1 MVSEVVGSRRRTR
14 SIQLAVAAAVL
25 GGLMLAGGARPAD
38 AALEIRLAVSPAN
51 PVVGVPVSILIRTYG
66 PDLSQPDHLG
76 PPVAVPDYAFLVE
89 AVAPSGSLFA
99 IPFGHSEDPYVWR
112 GILTFA
118 ETGDWIIWVRNCE
131 TYPDRPLSDHPNCAL
146 RVSVSDVPPALAQ
159 SGDPR
164 RGSPLALAA
173 MAVLLVMALLARRRG
188 KTKGP
193 PS

>member
-1 MVSEVVGSRRRTR
+1 M
-14 SIQLAVAAAVL
+14 LLPVAASVL
-25 GGLMLAGGARPAD
+25 GGLMLAAWARPAD
-38 AALEIRLAVSPAN
+38 AAMEIRLAVSPNN
-51 PVVGVPVSILIRTYG
+51 PVVGVPVSILIRTYV

-76 PPVAVPDYAFLVE
+76 PPVAVPDYAFRVE
-89 AVAPSGSLFA
+89 AVAPSGSVFA

-112 GILTFA
+112 GMLTFS

-131 TYPDRPLSDHPNCAL
+131 TYPDRPLPVRPNCAL
-146 RVSVSDVPPALAQ
+146 RVSVTDGPPALAQ
-159 SGDPR
+159 SGYAR

-173 MAVLLVMALLARRRG
+173 MAVLLVMALLPRRRG